1 MAMIPRGMQ
10 VPARWRLLACGLFLM
25 ASCSIAAG
33 ADEGI
38 VDVHALPQLEGA
50 VEDISRPDPYSV
62 EYRVPMRQAVTL
74 PAVQKLLRD
83 NGWVPYVMPLEEKSS
98 LLKFRK
104 GRQGLSVHFTQ
115 ALGRP
120 DQSVVYYTT
129 DRMYGNVPF
138 PEGASDIVFDG
149 TRPYLGCIA
158 PTPLD
163 ATSDFYSSQMA
174 AIGWQKLTPET
185 AARWTTS
192 LNETVP
198 NGLRAFYAHADS
210 KETGFY
216 QQKPVMLTLTRRDD
230 GRTNVDIRVAPFA
243 LPSELKADSDLAG
256 LPRPSP
262 TKTARGLGGA
272 SDNKREMSAAAM
284 AELPAVLA
292 FYHREFAARGWQED
306 GSAQLAPGDEVAI
319 KISSAEETGVLRLG
333 RKYDFTMV
341 SLTAQVKDS
350 ALAARAKAKKEADDK
365 FLGDALGAAKQLI
378 TADEARRKVQA
389 AALSDA
395 PLNAQADSK
404 IPVPLPENAE
414 GVKFESDEGRLEF
427 SSTSSVKAL
436 TAFYRASLKPA
447 GWKEQPSVINQPNM
461 AVMEFAKSGKSIS
474 MTVMQMGPKVNVS
487 ANGSGLV
494 VAAAKPVEAKS
505 TQAKAVQTKSK
516 EPLTPDPDSALPVP
530 TQHSSTGIS
539 STKFPG
545 SDQSFRT
552 ELEASIPAELGEVL
566 AFYRAELT
574 NRGWQE
580 KADGAI
586 VTAERAE
593 LAFTSPQGPAVL
605 KLGRARDET
614 TVSLMQRNPQAAAKG
629 RHHAEG
635 RTGQADARQYGAERS
650 IADDQQSDRKDRGR
664 RRRSAIAERPD
675 ARSAARQVPVRAA
688 SAGTPHSHRDSH
700 SGRRRCLGPPGGAKR
715 RCAAASDV
723 LSCKAVPGRSRRLGT
738 PSSPQNPR
746 LPRPETASRIAL
758 FPSRRIGL
766 RRP

>member
-62 EYRVPMRQAVTL
+62 EYRVPTRQAVTL
-74 PAVQKLLRD
+74 PAVQKLLSD
-83 NGWVPYVMPLEEKSS
+83 NGWVAYVMPLEEKSS

-129 DRMYGNVPF
+129 DRIYGNVPF

-185 AARWTTS
+185 AARWTTG
-192 LNETVP
+192 LDETVP

-230 GRTNVDIRVAPFA
+230 GRTHVDIRVAPFA
-243 LPSELKADSDLAG
+243 LPGELKADSDLAG

-262 TKTARGLGGA
+262 TKTAMGLGSA

-292 FYHREFAARGWQED
+292 FYHRELAARGWHED
-306 GSAQLAPGDEVAI
+306 GSAPLAPGDEVAI
-319 KISSAEETGVLRLG
+319 KISSAEETGLLRLG

-341 SLTAQVKDS
+341 SLTAQLKDS
-350 ALAARAKAKKEADDK
+350 ALAARTKAKKEADDK

-395 PLNAQADSK
+395 PLNALADSK
-404 IPVPLPENAE
+404 TPVPLPENAE
-414 GVKFESDEGRLEF
+414 GVNFEGGDGRLEF
-427 SSTSSVKAL
+427 SSISSVKAL

-461 AVMEFAKSGKSIS
+461 AMMEFSKSGKSIS

-487 ANGSGLV
+487 ANGSGLII
-494 VAAAKPVEAKS
+494 AAAKPVEAKS
-505 TQAKAVQTKSK
+505 RQAKVVQTKSK

-545 SDQSFRT
+545 SEQSFRT

-566 AFYRAELT
+566 AFYRTELT

-593 LAFTSPQGPAVL
+593 LAFTSPEGPAVL
-605 KLGRARDET
+605 KLGRAKDET
-614 TVSLMQRNPQAAAKG
+614 TVSLVQRNPQAAAK
-629 RHHAEG
+629 ADIMPKA
-635 RTGQADARQYGAERS
+635 GQARLMLGNMGPKEASLTINNQTVKIAAGAGGP
-650 IADDQQSDRKDRGR
+650 QSPKGPMLD
-664 RRRSAIAERPD
+664 
-675 ARSAARQVPVRAA
+675 
-688 SAGTPHSHRDSH
+688 
-700 SGRRRCLGPPGGAKR
+700 LPPGKYQYALR
-715 RCAAASDV
+715 LPWRPARTETLTVAAGDAWGLLVGPNGDV
-723 LSCKAVPGRSRRLGT
+723 LPL
-738 PSSPQNPR
+738 QMY
-746 LPRPETASRIAL
+746 
-758 FPSRRIGL
+758 
-766 RRP
+766 

>member
-50 VEDISRPDPYSV
+50 VEDTSRPDPYSV

-98 LLKFRK
+98 LLQFRK

-129 DRMYGNVPF
+129 DRIYGNVPF

-149 TRPYLGCIA
+149 TRPYLGCVA
-158 PTPLD
+158 PTTLD
-163 ATSDFYSSQMA
+163 ATSDFYASQMA

-185 AARWTTS
+185 AARWTTG

-198 NGLRAFYAHADS
+198 DGLRAFYAHADS

-230 GRTNVDIRVAPFA
+230 GRTHVDIRVAPFA
-243 LPSELKADSDLAG
+243 LPGELKADGDLAG
-256 LPRPSP
+256 LARPNP
-262 TKTARGLGGA
+262 TKTARGLGNE
-272 SDNKREMSAAAM
+272 SSNKREMSAVVM

-292 FYHREFAARGWQED
+292 FYHRELAARGWQED
-306 GSAQLAPGDEVAI
+306 GSAPLAPGDELAI

-350 ALAARAKAKKEADDK
+350 ALAARAKAKKEADEK

-378 TADEARRKVQA
+378 TADEAKRKVQA

-395 PLNAQADSK
+395 PLNALADSK
-404 IPVPLPENAE
+404 TPVPLPENAE
-414 GVKFESDEGRLEF
+414 GVKFEGDDGRLEF
-427 SSTSSVKAL
+427 SSSSTVKAL
-436 TAFYRASLKPA
+436 AAFYRASLKPA

-461 AVMEFAKSGKSIS
+461 AVMEFSKSGKSIS

-505 TQAKAVQTKSK
+505 NQAKAAQAKSK
-516 EPLTPDPDSALPVP
+516 EPLTLDPDSALPVP
-530 TQHSSTGIS
+530 TQHSSTGLS

-552 ELEASIPAELGEVL
+552 ELEASIHAELGEVL

-574 NRGWQE
+574 KRGWQE
-580 KADGAI
+580 KTDGDRNGRAGGAR
-586 VTAERAE
+586 VHLAAGTSRAE
-593 LAFTSPQGPAVL
+593 A
-605 KLGRARDET
+605 
-614 TVSLMQRNPQAAAKG
+614 
-629 RHHAEG
+629 
-635 RTGQADARQYGAERS
+635 
-650 IADDQQSDRKDRGR
+650 
-664 RRRSAIAERPD
+664 
-675 ARSAARQVPVRAA
+675 
-688 SAGTPHSHRDSH
+688 
-700 SGRRRCLGPPGGAKR
+700 
-715 RCAAASDV
+715 
-723 LSCKAVPGRSRRLGT
+723 
-738 PSSPQNPR
+738 
-746 LPRPETASRIAL
+746 
-758 FPSRRIGL
+758 
-766 RRP
+766 

>member
-33 ADEGI
+33 ADEGV

-50 VEDISRPDPYSV
+50 VEDISRPDPYRV
-62 EYRVPMRQAVTL
+62 EYRVPTRQAVTL
-74 PAVQKLLRD
+74 PAVQKLLSD

-115 ALGRP
+115 APGRP

-129 DRMYGNVPF
+129 DRIYGNVPF

-158 PTPLD
+158 PTTLD
-163 ATSDFYSSQMA
+163 ATSDFYASQMA

-185 AARWTTS
+185 AARWATS
-192 LNETVP
+192 LDETVP

-230 GRTNVDIRVAPFA
+230 GRTHVDIRVAPFA
-243 LPSELKADSDLAG
+243 LPSELRADSDLAG

-292 FYHREFAARGWQED
+292 FYHRELAARGWQED
-306 GSAQLAPGDEVAI
+306 GSAPLAPGDEVAI

-350 ALAARAKAKKEADDK
+350 ALAARAKAKKEAEEK

-395 PLNAQADSK
+395 PLNALADSK
-404 IPVPLPENAE
+404 TPVPLPENAE
-414 GVKFESDEGRLEF
+414 GVKFEGDEGQLEF
-427 SSTSSVKAL
+427 SSTSSVRAL

-461 AVMEFAKSGKSIS
+461 AVMEFSKSGKSIS

-494 VAAAKPVEAKS
+494 IAAAKPVETKS
-505 TQAKAVQTKSK
+505 TQAKAAQAKSK
-516 EPLTPDPDSALPVP
+516 EPLTLDPDSALPVP
-530 TQHSSTGIS
+530 TQHSSTGLS

-566 AFYRAELT
+566 AFYRTELT
-574 NRGWQE
+574 KRGWQE
-580 KADGAI
+580 KTDGAI

-605 KLGRARDET
+605 KLGRAKDET
-614 TVSLMQRNPQAAAKG
+614 IVSLMQRNPQAAAK
-629 RHHAEG
+629 ADIMPKA
-635 RTGQADARQYGAERS
+635 GQARLMLGNMGSKEASLTINNQTVKIAAGAGGP
-650 IADDQQSDRKDRGR
+650 QSPKGPMLD
-664 RRRSAIAERPD
+664 
-675 ARSAARQVPVRAA
+675 
-688 SAGTPHSHRDSH
+688 
-700 SGRRRCLGPPGGAKR
+700 LPPGKYQYAVRLPGRPAR
-715 RCAAASDV
+715 TETLTVAAGDAWGLLVGPSGDV
-723 LSCKAVPGRSRRLGT
+723 LPL
-738 PSSPQNPR
+738 QMY
-746 LPRPETASRIAL
+746 
-758 FPSRRIGL
+758 
-766 RRP
+766 

>member
-38 VDVHALPQLEGA
+38 VDVHALPQIEGA

-62 EYRVPMRQAVTL
+62 EYRVPTRQAVTL
-74 PAVQKLLRD
+74 PAVQKLLSD

-115 ALGRP
+115 APGRP

-129 DRMYGNVPF
+129 DRIYGNVPF

-185 AARWTTS
+185 AARWTRG
-192 LNETVP
+192 LDETVP

-230 GRTNVDIRVAPFA
+230 GRTHVDIRVAPFA
-243 LPSELKADSDLAG
+243 LPGELKADSDLAG

-262 TKTARGLGGA
+262 TKTAMGLGSA

-292 FYHREFAARGWQED
+292 FYHRELAARGWHED
-306 GSAQLAPGDEVAI
+306 GSAPLAPGDEVAI
-319 KISSAEETGVLRLG
+319 KISSAEETGLLRLG

-341 SLTAQVKDS
+341 SLTAQLKDS

-395 PLNAQADSK
+395 PLNALADSK
-404 IPVPLPENAE
+404 TPLPLPENAE
-414 GVKFESDEGRLEF
+414 GVNFEGGEGRLEF
-427 SSTSSVKAL
+427 SSSSSVKAL

-461 AVMEFAKSGKSIS
+461 AMMEFSKSGKSIS

-494 VAAAKPVEAKS
+494 IAAAKPVEAKS
-505 TQAKAVQTKSK
+505 RQAKVVQTKSK

-545 SDQSFRT
+545 SEQSFRT

-566 AFYRAELT
+566 AFYRTELT

-593 LAFTSPQGPAVL
+593 LAFTSPEGPAVL

-614 TVSLMQRNPQAAAKG
+614 TVSLVQRNPQAAAK
-629 RHHAEG
+629 ADIMPKA
-635 RTGQADARQYGAERS
+635 GQARLMLGNMGPKEASLTINNQTVKIAAGAGGP
-650 IADDQQSDRKDRGR
+650 QSPKGPMLD
-664 RRRSAIAERPD
+664 
-675 ARSAARQVPVRAA
+675 
-688 SAGTPHSHRDSH
+688 
-700 SGRRRCLGPPGGAKR
+700 LPPGKYQYALRLPGRPAR
-715 RCAAASDV
+715 TETLTVAAGDAWGLLVGPNGDV
-723 LSCKAVPGRSRRLGT
+723 LPL
-738 PSSPQNPR
+738 QMY
-746 LPRPETASRIAL
+746 
-758 FPSRRIGL
+758 
-766 RRP
+766 